1 MCSPFLFCVLDFK
14 TMNLVAL
21 IEPTL
26 NGLGYELVDIEMQG
40 RVPFIRLFI
49 DKQPEGVSLD
59 DCVLVSNQLSKL
71 FEVEQIDFDR
81 LEVSSPGLDRPL
93 KKLSDFH
100 RFQGSKVQLK
110 LRMPIENRKKM
121 IGVLLSADEEK
132 LEIQLEENQQL
143 VVPMSYLD
151 KARLVPVID
160 FKNNSQK

>member
-1 MCSPFLFCVLDFK
+1 
-14 TMNLVAL
+14 MNLVAL

-26 NGLGYELVDIEMQG
+26 NGLGYELVDLELQG

-71 FEVEQIDFDR
+71 FEVEQIDFER

-93 KKLSDFH
+93 KKLSDFQ

-121 IGVLLSADEEK
+121 IGILLSADEEK
-132 LEIQLEENQQL
+132 LEIQLEENQIL
-143 VVPMSYLD
+143 VVPMNYLD
-151 KARLVPVID
+151 KARLVPVIN
-160 FKNNSQK
+160 FKSEQR